1 MAQRRPRLVA
11 LAVVSA
17 AQVSYGGYWDM
28 GNTTDM
34 TIDLLN
40 LRTWPWG
47 STCVTHL
54 PTHNSHSVSLMHAK
68 KAEQAWLRVP
78 FGC

>member
-54 PTHNSHSVSLMHAK
+54 PTPTLHTPCPSPPCTP
-68 KAEQAWLRVP
+68 R
-78 FGC
+78 